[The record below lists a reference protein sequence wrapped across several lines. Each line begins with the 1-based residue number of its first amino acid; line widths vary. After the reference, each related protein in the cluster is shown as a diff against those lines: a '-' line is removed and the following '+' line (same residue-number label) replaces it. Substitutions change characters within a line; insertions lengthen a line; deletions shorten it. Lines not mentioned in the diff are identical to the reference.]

1 VRVSTVVE
9 IAPWIALVVWWFVL
23 LRYRRRR
30 SWLRSAPVAF
40 GLVAATLLAD
50 ASALIAAER
59 MSPTG
64 GQSLALALL
73 WVAALLSITTYL
85 VLRAPGGGGGGGP
98 GPPDDGSEPPWWP
111 EFEREFR
118 DYARRARRPG
128 ARPPRT
134 PAGSR

>member
-1 VRVSTVVE
+1 MRVPTVVE
-9 IAPWIALVVWWFVL
+9 IAPWAVLVVWWSVVL
-23 LRYRRRR
+23 RHRRRR
-30 SWLRSAPVAF
+30 WLRATAVAV

-59 MSPTG
+59 MSPTR

-85 VLRAPGGGGGGGP
+85 VLRTPGDDGGDDDP

-111 EFEREFR
+111 EFERQFR
-118 DYARRARRPG
+118 DYACRTRGRGGGRPK
-128 ARPPRT
+128 T
-134 PAGSR
+134 PAGMP